1 MRVVI
6 PRISVF
12 ELDVV
17 VVIWLD
23 NDWGIEMIGL
33 GAKVLWL
40 TISFF
45 AVDLFEVLVSL
56 KYAVVA
62 DETGSQ
68 CFKIDHHQWI

>member
-17 VVIWLD
+17 AVIWLGID
-23 NDWGIEMIGL
+23 CGIEIIGL
-33 GAKVLWL
+33 GANVPCF

-45 AVDLFEVLVSL
+45 AVEVLVSL
-56 KYAVVA
+56 RYSVRK
-62 DETGSQ
+62 DEIGSQ
-68 CFKIDHHQWI
+68 CFKIDHHQ

>member
-17 VVIWLD
+17 AVIWLGID
-23 NDWGIEMIGL
+23 CGIEIIGL
-33 GAKVLWL
+33 GANVLWL

-45 AVDLFEVLVSL
+45 AGEVLVSL
-56 KYAVVA
+56 RSSVLK
-62 DETGSQ
+62 DEIGSQ
-68 CFKIDHHQWI
+68 CFKIDHHQ